1 MHPTSLPSFDR
12 LLSRAGQ
19 LYSLPSVAAE
29 LVRLTDAPQVDAN
42 AIRRAVEGDPALA
55 VKLLRV
61 VNCSIGGLG
70 GGVTDLGQAIALL
83 GVRPLKL
90 LVLGFALPDRLFDGV
105 AGAPLRR
112 YWTETLTRAAAAR
125 AIAELSGAG
134 GDEALVAG
142 LLQGIGQLVLLQ
154 QLGGAYA
161 DVVTKF
167 DESASAALPTA
178 PLVELGRLETEL
190 LGFDHRTLSGSLL
203 RRWRLPAI
211 LCDAVESQADPTKID
226 SLEPDTARLA
236 RVLRLAELLTQLVAR
251 RRLSA
256 LAPLVEL
263 GERYGGITRRHINS
277 LVGSLQERVD
287 QLAEAMRVELERG
300 RDYQQVLIAAHA
312 RLSIVAEEAAGQL
325 AGQDDDE
332 VCDGLLAEAERL
344 RDAMRCFLETGD
356 AELAD
361 RVAATPATIASPAK
375 LTTPAPPR
383 KPHHAQ
389 REAGGAAL
397 ARELSQAIAACREK
411 RQALTLALVTLT
423 DDDGD
428 TGDDAWRGANA
439 TSPVAQLRDC
449 VRALPHANE
458 LHDAKWIAIDDATAA
473 VLLVGAER
481 TKVARWFADLARDAR
496 EATGMRMDVGVA
508 SLPSAPRGFEPSRL
522 VEAAERCL
530 AAACASAS
538 AAVKSIEVF

>member
-12 LLSRAGQ
+12 LMSRAGQ

-29 LVRLTDAPQVDAN
+29 LVRLTDAPQVDAS

-70 GGVTDLGQAIALL
+70 GGVSDLGQAIALL

-125 AIAELSGAG
+125 AIAELGWGKG

-167 DESASAALPTA
+167 DEAASAASPST
-178 PLVELGRLETEL
+178 PLSELGQLETEL
-190 LGFDHRTLSGSLL
+190 LGFDHRVLSASLL
-203 RRWRLPAI
+203 RRWRLPELLCNAI
-211 LCDAVESQADPTKID
+211 EGQADPAIID
-226 SLEPDTARLA
+226 TLEPDAARLA
-236 RVLRLAELLTQLVAR
+236 QVLRLAELVTQLVAR
-251 RRLSA
+251 RRLAA
-256 LAPLVEL
+256 LTPLVEI
-263 GERYGGITRRHINS
+263 GERYCGLTRRHVNS

-287 QLAEAMRVELERG
+287 QLADAMRVELERG
-300 RDYQQVLIAAHA
+300 RDYEQVLIAAHA
-312 RLSIVAEEAAGQL
+312 RLAIVAEEAAGQL
-325 AGQDDDE
+325 AGRDDDQ
-332 VCDGLLAEAERL
+332 VCEGLLAEAERL
-344 RDAMRCFLETGD
+344 RDAMRYFLETGD
-356 AELAD
+356 AAVAD
-361 RVAATPATIASPAK
+361 RVAATPAPGASAA
-375 LTTPAPPR
+375 TPR

-397 ARELSQAIAACREK
+397 AQQLSRAIATCRDA
-411 RQALTLALVTLT
+411 RQVLTLALVRLT
-423 DDDGD
+423 
-428 TGDDAWRGANA
+428 TESEDDAWRNSDDPA
-439 TSPVAQLRDC
+439 PVVVLRDC
-449 VRALPHANE
+449 VRSLPHANE
-458 LHDAKWIAIDDATAA
+458 LHDANWIAIDDATAA
-473 VLLVGAER
+473 VLMAGTER
-481 TKVARWFADLARDAR
+481 AKVARWFSDLARDACD
-496 EATGMRMDVGVA
+496 ATGMRMDVGVA